1 MCVWIGMRPLGPST
15 LSPWHGLNGGI
26 ELGPSLSLNLACP
39 SLSLSPLIFLGVLKS
54 PLSLRKLPMV
64 VAGLEHTQTYINM
77 ELSPPSTIILLPLTL
92 FPHKSI
98 PIPKPNW
105 NPNLCKTQIKW
116 NLFMQNINGYG
127 NFVQQGQ
134 CKIMVKI
141 FWRKIKR
148 IVAYQRN
155 KGLFQWNVET
165 QQLMNKKPW

>member
-1 MCVWIGMRPLGPST
+1 MWIATRRKAQSAMEKLFLFLFQIEVYKTMCVWIGMRPLGPST

-39 SLSLSPLIFLGVLKS
+39 PLSLSPLIFLSVLKS
-54 PLSLRKLPMV
+54 PLSLRKSPMV

-105 NPNLCKTQIKW
+105 NPNICKLKLNEIFSCKTLMDMGI
-116 NLFMQNINGYG
+116 LF
-127 NFVQQGQ
+127 
-134 CKIMVKI
+134 
-141 FWRKIKR
+141 
-148 IVAYQRN
+148 N
-155 KGLFQWNVET
+155 KANARSW
-165 QQLMNKKPW
+165 